1 MNAPRSFGELALVP
15 EALTLEILD
24 VALAAAQNALVVV
37 HPEHDMLSEM
47 YGGRLPPPSVL
58 LATLL
63 LDRLEEVRRLLAWYR
78 TTYRADEAT
87 RYDDDPF

>member
-1 MNAPRSFGELALVP
+1 MRAPRSLGELALVP

-24 VALAAAQNALVVV
+24 VALAAAQNALAVV
-37 HPEHDMLSEM
+37 HPDRDMLSEV

-63 LDRLEEVRRLLAWYR
+63 LDRLEEVRQLLGWYR
-78 TTYRADEAT
+78 TTYRADETT